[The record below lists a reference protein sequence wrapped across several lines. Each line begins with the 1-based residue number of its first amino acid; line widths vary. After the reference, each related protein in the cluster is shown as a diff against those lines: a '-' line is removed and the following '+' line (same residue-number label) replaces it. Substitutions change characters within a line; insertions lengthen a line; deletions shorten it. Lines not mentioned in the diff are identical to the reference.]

1 MTLFDPSREQVRR
14 FFCETWR
21 KEISGGLLTSQEAQA
36 ADLIRLHPEYHTLL
50 GDVER
55 ALAED
60 YTVERGQTN
69 PFLHLSMHLALA
81 EQLSIDQPRG
91 IVDAMERLA
100 VKLGNAHAAAHEAI
114 ECLGRVVW
122 EAQRGTLPADAEAIN
137 AEYLDCLRKRAS
149 KA

>member
-21 KEISGGLLTSQEAQA
+21 KEVSGELQTPQQAQA
-36 ADLIRLHPEYHTLL
+36 ADLIRLHPEYHALL

-91 IVDAMERLA
+91 IVDAIERRA
-100 VKLGNAHAAAHEAI
+100 AKLGDAHAAAHEAM
-114 ECLGRVVW
+114 ECLGRIVW

-137 AEYLDCLRKRAS
+137 AEYLECLARRLK
-149 KA
+149 